1 MEIPSSRSGTGS
13 LCGRARVAALAS
25 VLLGAGAAPALGQ
38 GVIDRYALGRRDAV
52 QVDLPRDLREVSG
65 LAVTTDG
72 RFFTHGDEEAE
83 IFEIDPASG
92 RAVRKFVLGEKTAR
106 GDFEGIAV
114 SGSRFFLVTSEGGI
128 VEFTAGENG
137 ARVAYTVHRGLPDED
152 CEVEGLEY
160 DGRTDSLLLACKTP
174 LRKALESRLV
184 VFAFSLATM
193 QPSGEPR
200 FAIPLDFLR
209 DAGVSRNLSP
219 SGIALHPTSGT
230 FFVLAAR
237 EHLLVEVS
245 ADGRPL
251 GVRPL
256 SDRVHRQPEGIAF
269 TADGTLWI
277 ADEGGNGRAALTRYV
292 MGTATD
298 RP

>member
-1 MEIPSSRSGTGS
+1 MDFPFRSGNRK
-13 LCGRARVAALAS
+13 LRAGVRSAAIAS
-25 VLLGAGAAPALGQ
+25 AMLGAGVSPGLGQ

-72 RFFTHGDEEAE
+72 RFFTHGDEQAE

-114 SGSRFFLVTSEGGI
+114 NGSRFFLVTSEGGI
-128 VEFTAGENG
+128 VEFAAGEDG

-174 LRKALESRLV
+174 RRKALESRLV
-184 VFAFSLATM
+184 VFAFSLTTM

-209 DAGVSRNLSP
+209 GAGVSRNLSP
-219 SGIALHPTSGT
+219 SGIAIHPTSGT
-230 FFVLAAR
+230 LFLLAGR
-237 EHLLVEVS
+237 EHLLVEIS

-256 SDRVHRQPEGIAF
+256 SDRMHRQPEGIAF

-277 ADEGGNGRAALTRYV
+277 ADEGGNGRGALTRYV
-292 MGTATD
+292 MSTTTD